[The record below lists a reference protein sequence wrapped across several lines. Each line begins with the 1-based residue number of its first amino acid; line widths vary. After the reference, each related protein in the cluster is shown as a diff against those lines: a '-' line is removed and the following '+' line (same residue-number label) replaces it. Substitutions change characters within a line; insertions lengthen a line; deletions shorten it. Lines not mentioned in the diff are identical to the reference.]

1 MPKQKTYAYMISQK
15 YTGQMMDQ
23 GVVKA
28 ANKIIA
34 KKKLQRKYGKRFLI
48 DIGFETG
55 GMY

>member
-1 MPKQKTYAYMISQK
+1 MISQK